1 MIKNR
6 NLIIIE
12 ARRLRYK
19 GLSHRQIASVLNVS
33 SSSAFNFTEGIK
45 ISIEQHL
52 KLVRNTGIFKHSKEE
67 RAKWSSSGSKNWL
80 ARLRYSKRDLIQ
92 KIRIF
97 YKTEKRIPTKRDFNS
112 HWQSYRRIFG
122 SWNRAISEAGFTIN
136 PEMFT
141 HKFTANDSHVCDS
154 FAEKIIDDWLHA
166 RKIPHERNVYYPQQ
180 KKFTV
185 DFLVY
190 GKYWIEFF
198 GLKGQLKSY
207 DSLYNRKL
215 KIAKENVIEI
225 VKLLPD
231 DLFPI
236 SKLNTKLSF
245 LLK

>member
-1 MIKNR
+1 
-6 NLIIIE
+6 
-12 ARRLRYK
+12 
-19 GLSHRQIASVLNVS
+19 
-33 SSSAFNFTEGIK
+33 
-45 ISIEQHL
+45 
-52 KLVRNTGIFKHSKEE
+52 
-67 RAKWSSSGSKNWL
+67 
-80 ARLRYSKRDLIQ
+80 
-92 KIRIF
+92 
-97 YKTEKRIPTKRDFNS
+97 
-112 HWQSYRRIFG
+112 
-122 SWNRAISEAGFTIN
+122 
-136 PEMFT
+136 MFT